1 MPELLIFDA
10 IPYEESAIKR
20 TENVDIEGKNL
31 ISGIEFEVLIFFRN
45 YQRFRL
51 SHGIEK
57 FQRNW

>member
-10 IPYEESAIKR
+10 IPYEESTIKR

-31 ISGIEFEVLIFFRN
+31 ILEIEFEVLNIFRHN
-45 YQRFRL
+45 QRFWL
-51 SHGIEK
+51 PHGIEK